1 MISLYVGLH
10 PTTIA
15 EAFEKAA
22 DKATEIL
29 KSISI
34 PIELSDKDSL
44 HRSAATALNSKVY
57 KTKKLILKIFLY
69 MFRLFLNI
77 LIFLLQWPFKQY
89 LKLLI
94 QLLLRMLIY
103 VIFVLLRN

>member
-1 MISLYVGLH
+1 
-10 PTTIA
+10 
-15 EAFEKAA
+15 
-22 DKATEIL
+22 
-29 KSISI
+29 
-34 PIELSDKDSL
+34 
-44 HRSAATALNSKVY
+44 
-57 KTKKLILKIFLY
+57 